1 MNIFSR
7 FINRIRFRKTIKT
20 DQSSNVVDS
29 MVKARRLYKE
39 LCIKTHPDKHP
50 EHQPIAEELMKKVV
64 ANRYDYN
71 ELIQLK
77 AEIKEKLGV

>member
-7 FINRIRFRKTIKT
+7 FINRLRFRKTIKT
-20 DQSSNVVDS
+20 DQSTNVVDS
-29 MVKARRLYKE
+29 IVKARKLYKE

-50 EHQPIAEELMKKVV
+50 EQQVIAEELMKKVV

-71 ELIQLK
+71 GLLQLH